1 MRAQGGTNRFLQ
13 NNYSTFPHRSC
24 SVQVCG
30 VLLVQPTARCLVK
43 ALMPEKNKHQGVPSA
58 SQRRTLRV
66 AGDAV
71 TGCQGAGVPSVRAVL
86 QMQIETHSLT
96 LVIHCECRG
105 AQVAACFAFTFTQ
118 SQRYKQRLSVQK
130 GAMNDVMKEARGT
143 TQIGRHGVSFEAA
156 LVGAV
161 RVRRSRVA

>member
-1 MRAQGGTNRFLQ
+1 MRAFLATLGSV
-13 NNYSTFPHRSC
+13 NLGAKVLRGAWILFRMAYLFP
-24 SVQVCG
+24 
-30 VLLVQPTARCLVK
+30 
-43 ALMPEKNKHQGVPSA
+43 
-58 SQRRTLRV
+58 
-66 AGDAV
+66 
-71 TGCQGAGVPSVRAVL
+71 VRAVL

-118 SQRYKQRLSVQK
+118 SQRDKQRLSVQK